1 MIISSTPVVWRHGA
15 YLAQVRTRSTN
26 RVALL
31 HLDASQPVVLEGTAS
46 TIWDLIDGRRTEQAI
61 LLSLQAS
68 FEDQAGQMQS
78 QVEAFLASLAAQQ
91 LIEPAGVA
99 SQ

>member
-1 MIISSTPVVWRHGA
+1 MTWHRSRCVAEVR
-15 YLAQVRTRSTN
+15 AQSTN

-31 HLDASQPVVLEGTAS
+31 HLDATQPVVLEGTAA
-46 TIWDLIDGRRTEQAI
+46 TIWDLIDGERTEQSIVAE
-61 LLSLQAS
+61 LQTS
-68 FEDQAGQMQS
+68 FEDAAGQMQS

-91 LIEPAGVA
+91 LIEPASAA